1 MLSQLAPG
9 TILGQRFRLERLLG
23 EGGMGVVW
31 AAIDGADGERV
42 ALKLIRRGPEDR
54 RRRRRFVR
62 EARLGAALVHP
73 HVRHVREIVEL
84 DDGQPALV
92 MDYLVG
98 EPFAD
103 LLARSRPL
111 PLPEAAELLLPVAA
125 AVGTAHASGV
135 IHRDLKPGNIFLVD
149 DRPSPHVMVLD
160 FGLAKRTRSAPVE
173 DTGTVSRDG
182 VLLGTPAYSSPEQV
196 FGDADLD
203 HRTDV
208 WSLGIILYETL
219 SGVLPTQASTVGQ
232 VLKRIVMEP
241 IPPLAGAVP
250 PLPPDICDLVDR
262 MLSQTRS
269 GRPKS
274 LHEVAAVLARHAGV
288 AVPSFGPPVRPSPCE
303 EEEAG

>member
-1 MLSQLAPG
+1 MPTELAPG
-9 TILGQRFRLERLLG
+9 TVLGARFRLERLLG

-31 AAIDGADGERV
+31 AAFDGVDGERV
-42 ALKLIRRGPEDR
+42 ALKLIRHGPEDR

-73 HVRHVREIVEL
+73 HVRRVREIVEL

-111 PLPEAAELLLPVAA
+111 PVPEAAALLLPVAA
-125 AVGTAHASGV
+125 AVGAAHASGV
-135 IHRDLKPGNIFLVD
+135 VHRDLKPGNIFLATAPEA
-149 DRPSPHVMVLD
+149 RVMVLD

-208 WSLGIILYETL
+208 WALGIILYETL
-219 SGVLPTQASTVGQ
+219 SGVLPTEASTVGQ

-241 IPPLAGAVP
+241 IPPLAGAGP
-250 PLPPDICDLVDR
+250 PLPPDLCDLVGR
-262 MLSQTRS
+262 MLSQTRA

-274 LHEVAAVLARHAGV
+274 LHEVASVLARHAGV
-288 AVPSFGPPVRPSPCE
+288 APPTFGPPVRPSPFE
-303 EEEAG
+303 EEDPG